1 MPPLRGSASERVTR
15 GAASEAYAATSETR
29 PATGGVFLRPH
40 ARQESLPKPQVIQ
53 KEPPAS
59 HRSHEAE
66 RLKAIAAVVQDLAV
80 AEAYVRAMKVV

>member
-1 MPPLRGSASERVTR
+1 M
-15 GAASEAYAATSETR
+15 
-29 PATGGVFLRPH
+29 RPH